1 MNTHTIFASIISII
15 DIVGTIILNT
25 TTIIV
30 NIIVM
35 NTTMANLIIIVLFRA
50 WRVISVASPTIIVVV
65 VDAATAA
72 ADNCLDFC
80 EKEEMRGSSSEVR
93 VADSCVK

>member
-15 DIVGTIILNT
+15 DIVGTIVLNA

-35 NTTMANLIIIVLFRA
+35 NTTMANLNIIALFRA
-50 WRVISVASPTIIVVV
+50 
-65 VDAATAA
+65 
-72 ADNCLDFC
+72 
-80 EKEEMRGSSSEVR
+80 
-93 VADSCVK
+93 